1 MSMDT
6 VLIVAFVIAALI
18 GAVIGSILLFR
29 SQATWV
35 GFAKLAFK
43 ELRPL
48 IVGAVMATVLKRMD
62 PKDEEAWRKC
72 QLRGGKWNHRKRR
85 CE

>member
-1 MSMDT
+1 MET
-6 VLIVAFVIAALI
+6 VLIICFVITALI

-29 SQATWV
+29 NPSAWIDF
-35 GFAKLAFK
+35 GKLAFK
-43 ELRPL
+43 ELVPL
-48 IVGAVMATVLKRMD
+48 IRGVIFGVVLKRMD

>member
-1 MSMDT
+1 MSLDT
-6 VLIVAFVIAALI
+6 ALIIAFVIAALI

-29 SQATWV
+29 NPTYWI
-35 GFAKLAFK
+35 GFGKLAFK

-48 IVGAVMATVLKRMD
+48 ITGVIMGTVLKRMD
-62 PKDEEAWRKC
+62 PKEEEAWRKC
-72 QLRGGKWNHRKRR
+72 ELRGGKWNHRKRR

>member
-6 VLIVAFVIAALI
+6 VLIIAFVFAALI

-29 SQATWV
+29 NPAAWI
-35 GFAKLAFK
+35 GFGKAAFK

-48 IVGAVMATVLKRMD
+48 IVGVMMSTVLKRM
-62 PKDEEAWRKC
+62 PPEDEAAWRKC
-72 QLRGGKWNHRKRR
+72 ELRGGKWNRRKRR